1 MYTQHIIESSIKLY
15 IHLKSISIIGL
26 ERIEIIQNTFNIHIN
41 TLYNWKNLYYNSDT
55 LTFNFDNYSKN
66 FKYNNVK
73 ITKEIEMFIL
83 SSINDKKQFNV
94 KKIKKELLNK
104 FKVDLSKSTIY
115 YVLHKNNLTHKN
127 IVVKNDKYTV
137 DELKELKKQLN
148 IKLDLVKE
156 NELLSYDEMAIYID
170 DEPKKGWSEKGK
182 KCIIKTKRN
191 SIVKKRYTI
200 GMCINEDKTFIDY
213 TINEKSLKSD
223 KFNDFMEKIN
233 KKTKNKFTILMDN
246 ATIHK
251 NTKFNK
257 EIIKNKYKIIYNIPY
272 QSELNP
278 IEYVFSLLIRELL
291 QNDNKDIE
299 SMIKTINNFMK
310 NVQKKIYKT
319 FLKKPNS

>member
-1 MYTQHIIESSIKLY
+1 MTYQNQPFIMFY
-15 IHLKSISIIGL
+15 I
-26 ERIEIIQNTFNIHIN
+26 
-41 TLYNWKNLYYNSDT
+41 
-55 LTFNFDNYSKN
+55 
-66 FKYNNVK
+66 K
-73 ITKEIEMFIL
+73 IT
-83 SSINDKKQFNV
+83 
-94 KKIKKELLNK
+94 
-104 FKVDLSKSTIY
+104 Y
-115 YVLHKNNLTHKN
+115 KN

-170 DEPKKGWSEKGK
+170 DILTKGRSEKGK
-182 KCIIKTKRN
+182 KFVIKTKRN

-223 KFNDFMEKIN
+223 KFNNFMEKIN
-233 KKTKNKFTILMDN
+233 KKTNNKFSILMDN

-251 NTKFNK
+251 NSKFNK

-278 IEYVFSLLIRELL
+278 IEYVFSLLRRELL
-291 QNDNKDIE
+291 KNDNKNIE

-310 NVQKKIYKT
+310 NVNKENIKNIFKKTK
-319 FLKKPNS
+319 LLRVL